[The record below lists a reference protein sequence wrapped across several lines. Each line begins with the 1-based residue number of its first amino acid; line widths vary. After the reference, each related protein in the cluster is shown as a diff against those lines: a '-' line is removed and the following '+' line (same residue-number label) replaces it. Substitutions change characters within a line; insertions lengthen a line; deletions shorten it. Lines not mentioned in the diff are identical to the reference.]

1 MSSILE
7 VRHLKKQ
14 FGRLTAVNDIS
25 FQIQPGTCF
34 GLLGPNGAGKTTTI
48 EMIEGL
54 AEPTSG
60 EILYQGKPRDQRFRL
75 EAGIQF
81 QSTSVMEKLSV
92 EEILKLFHSL
102 YHQRTSLDE
111 LIELCDLES
120 LLKQKATKLS
130 GGQKQRLMFAM
141 AMINDPQI
149 VFLDEPTT
157 GLDPQSRRNLW
168 DLIERIKL
176 QGKTVLLTTHYMD
189 EAEILCDTLV
199 IVDCG
204 AIIAEGS
211 PQVLLKQHFDHFYVC
226 LDRVDF
232 EAQMQDWPETVIEVN
247 ERVEIQSHSVEVT
260 LKQLQQH
267 NVNLGSLRVR
277 NPTLEDLFLK
287 LTGHSLRE

>member
-1 MSSILE
+1 MNPILE

-14 FGRLTAVNDIS
+14 FAELTAVDDIS

-54 AEPTSG
+54 TEPSSG
-60 EILYQGKPRDQRFRL
+60 EVLYQGQPRDQRFKI

-81 QSTSVMEKLSV
+81 QSTSVMDKLAV
-92 EEILKLFHSL
+92 IEILKLFHSL
-102 YHQRTSLDE
+102 YSKRADLDA
-111 LIELCDLES
+111 LIQTCELES
-120 LLKQKATKLS
+120 LLPQKATKLS
-130 GGQKQRLMFAM
+130 GGQKQRLMFAL
-141 AMINDPQI
+141 ALINDPQI

-168 DLIERIKL
+168 SMIERIKA

-199 IVDCG
+199 IVDRG
-204 AIIAEGS
+204 KIIAQGTPKE
-211 PQVLLKQHFDHFYVC
+211 LLKQHFDHFYVS
-226 LDRVDF
+226 LDRADF
-232 EAQMQDWPETVIEVN
+232 ESHLPHWPEAVN
-247 ERVEIQSHSVEVT
+247 ESHDVIEIQSHSVEVT
-260 LKQLQQH
+260 LQQLQQH
-267 NVNLGSLRVR
+267 QVNLRSLRVR

>member
-1 MSSILE
+1 MNPILE

-14 FGRLTAVNDIS
+14 FAQLTAVNNIS

-54 AEPTSG
+54 TEPTSG
-60 EILYQGKPRDQRFRL
+60 EILYQGKPRDQRFKM

-81 QSTSVMEKLSV
+81 QSTSVMDKLSV
-92 EEILKLFHSL
+92 SEILKLFHSL
-102 YHQRTSLDE
+102 YHKQTNLAE
-111 LIELCDLES
+111 LIEACELGS
-120 LLKQKATKLS
+120 LLSQRATKLS
-130 GGQKQRLMFAM
+130 GGQKQRLMFAL
-141 AMINDPQI
+141 ALINDPQI

-168 DLIERIKL
+168 AMIERIKA

-199 IVDCG
+199 IIDRG
-204 AIIAEGS
+204 DIIAQGS
-211 PQVLLKQHFDHFYVC
+211 PQDLLKQHFDHFYVS

-232 EAQMQDWPETVIEVN
+232 ESVMTTWPEQVIEHH
-247 ERVEIQSHSVEVT
+247 EQVEIQSQSVDVT
-260 LKQLQQH
+260 LQNLQQQK
-267 NVNLGSLRVR
+267 VNLRSLRVR

>member
-1 MSSILE
+1 MSPILE

-14 FGRLTAVNDIS
+14 FDRLTAVNDIS

-54 AEPTSG
+54 TEPTSG

-102 YHQRTSLDE
+102 YHQRTNLGE
-111 LIELCDLES
+111 LIELCDLGS

-168 DLIERIKL
+168 DLIERIKS
-176 QGKTVLLTTHYMD
+176 QGKTVLLTTHYME

-204 AIIAEGS
+204 SIIAEGS
-211 PQVLLKQHFDHFYVC
+211 PQALLKQHFDHFYVC

-232 EAQMQDWPETVIEVN
+232 EAQMQSWPETVIEVN

>member
-1 MSSILE
+1 MNPILE

-14 FGRLTAVNDIS
+14 FAQLTAVNDIS

-54 AEPTSG
+54 TEPTSG
-60 EILYQGKPRDQRFRL
+60 EILYQGKPRDQRFKM

-81 QSTSVMEKLSV
+81 QSTSVMDKLTV
-92 EEILKLFHSL
+92 AEILKLFHSL
-102 YHQRTSLDE
+102 YHKQTHLAE
-111 LIELCDLES
+111 LIETCDLGS
-120 LLKQKATKLS
+120 LLSRKATKLS
-130 GGQKQRLMFAM
+130 GGQKQRLMFAL
-141 AMINDPQI
+141 ALINDPQI

-168 DLIERIKL
+168 AMIERIKA

-199 IVDCG
+199 IVDRG
-204 AIIAEGS
+204 DIIAQGS
-211 PQVLLKQHFDHFYVC
+211 PQELLKQHFDHFYVS

-232 EAQMQDWPETVIEVN
+232 EPVMEKWPEQVIEN
-247 ERVEIQSHSVEVT
+247 HEQIEIQSRSVELT
-260 LKQLQQH
+260 LQNLQQQQ
-267 NVNLGSLRVR
+267 VNLRSLRVR